1 MATLQSQFLFQT
13 TLASIICVYQDMLK
27 FKNCSNCLF
36 LVGLLALSSCVDEI
50 SLTPTSQAEFLVVDG
65 VLNYT
70 NTVDSQD
77 LAIRLSYSKNTF
89 TRPVPLSKAKMNIV
103 VNEKDSYPFVEREEG
118 WYYLTN
124 KDIFQVG
131 ASYRL
136 QFQVGSNNYESSVE
150 VLADSVPIQKTYAEV
165 NAAGPASKA
174 FEIFVDMADVP
185 QKKNYYRWA
194 ITQWEAQNYCLYC
207 YRRTRAPEACSE
219 DLYAIEGEVISRNPP
234 CATNCYDI
242 IRLTPNNAIS
252 DVFFDGKNLL
262 KKPIGYVPYIFTS
275 ACLVEVKQSSLTPQ
289 YFAFLEILKTQA
301 ETTGGLADTP
311 AALLVGNI
319 KNLTNPQE
327 KIVGYFSV
335 TNNSVQRFWLN
346 RSAALSAGLKP
357 LSSLNPALDPPI
369 PTPPL
374 WYPVPCKASRYRT
387 PVKPWGW
394 GG

>member
-1 MATLQSQFLFQT
+1 M
-13 TLASIICVYQDMLK
+13 
-27 FKNCSNCLF
+27 
-36 LVGLLALSSCVDEI
+36 GLLALSSCVDEI
-50 SLTPTSQAEFLVVDG
+50 SLPPTSQAEFLVVDG
-65 VLNYT
+65 VLNFT
-70 NTVDSQD
+70 NNVDSQD
-77 LAIRLSYSKNTF
+77 LAIRLSYSRNTF
-89 TRPVPLSKAKMNIV
+89 NRPVPLSKAKMNIV

-131 ASYRL
+131 ASYKL
-136 QFQVGSNNYESSVE
+136 QFQVGGNNYESSVE
-150 VLADSVPIQKTYAEV
+150 VLADSVPIKKTYAEV
-165 NAAGPASKA
+165 NAAGPANRA
-174 FEIFVDMADVP
+174 FEVFVDMTDVP

-207 YRRTRAPEACSE
+207 YRRNRAPEACSE

-252 DVFFDGKNLL
+252 DVFFDGKSLL
-262 KKPIGYVPYIFTS
+262 KKPVGYVPFNFTFP
-275 ACLVEVKQSSLTPQ
+275 CLVEVKQSSLTPQ

-311 AALLVGNI
+311 AALLVGNV

-369 PTPPL
+369 PAPPL
-374 WYPVPCKASRYRT
+374 WQPVPCKASRFRT